1 MRSLRTTR
9 EQSLLATTRE
19 SVGNQDLSQTLKN
32 KQKKKPGYWSIKR
45 LLLIKENQ
53 TS

>member
-32 KQKKKPGYWSIKR
+32 KQKKTGYWSIKR